1 MASAQVLGGSGKVDL
16 DDVAFGAR
24 FNGPLVH
31 ESVRAE
37 LNARRHGTAATKT
50 RGNVRGGGAKP
61 WRQKGTGRARQGSI
75 RAPQFAGGG
84 TVFGPSPRHYTI
96 KVNRKER
103 RAALRSVLSVHA
115 ERDTVAIL
123 DPSGFDEPS
132 TRQAAGLL
140 GDWAGD
146 RSVLVVLAEEQAR
159 VALSFRNLPRV
170 SVLPASGVGVADLVG
185 AARLLVTEEALEQ
198 LTARAKG
205 ERTAGEA
212 EATDGEE
219 DA

>member
-1 MASAQVLGGSGKVDL
+1 MADAPVLGGSGKVTL

-37 LNARRHGTAATKT
+37 LNARRRGTSSTKT

-75 RAPQFAGGG
+75 RAPHFAGGG
-84 TVFGPSPRHYTI
+84 IVFGPTPRNYTF

-115 ERDTVAIL
+115 ERGTIAVL
-123 DPSGFDEPS
+123 DPSSFTEPS

-140 GDWAGD
+140 GDWVAGG
-146 RSVLVVLAEEQAR
+146 SVLVVLVDEQAR
-159 VALSFRNLPRV
+159 LALSFRNLPRV
-170 SVLPASGVGVADLVG
+170 SVLPATAVGVADLVG
-185 AARLLVTEEALEQ
+185 ASRVLVTREALDA

-205 ERTAGEA
+205 EPIAGSDAPTDEEA
-212 EATDGEE
+212 A
-219 DA
+219 